1 MGSTSALSDCF
12 FLSLLRYEVVK
23 VWSLTKIEI
32 FIKETFIADCLRRGG
47 NDLCSEF
54 FIVAAVNKNSKILV
68 KLGRE
73 TVRELW
79 PRLVK
84 V

>member
-1 MGSTSALSDCF
+1 MTYVPS
-12 FLSLLRYEVVK
+12 
-23 VWSLTKIEI
+23 
-32 FIKETFIADCLRRGG
+32 
-47 NDLCSEF
+47 F

-79 PRLVK
+79 ARLVK